1 MTTPEDAFHL
11 LADLFT
17 SRGNEVLDIDIIPS
31 TLESPFIKHGT
42 SIGVTKKYLVQA
54 FTVARQLFI
63 KRLMP
68 MTSNDFDAE
77 VSNSNQSTESKVPKH
92 IITEIMLLFDS
103 EHLTACNWRKKWLLA
118 AISRYNETNQATSS
132 SEKMLETEL
141 TLMQTYQGSPLSRH
155 TKSPTLWSHRLWV
168 LDVLTRMRRPTISTL
183 LNLERAE
190 LDIVLRAGMLH
201 PKNFYA
207 FTYMRKLH
215 SYIADV
221 SKDQGNAGQMDRA
234 AASLVDP
241 TLTWCLSHPRD
252 ISGWMFAMY
261 LLDQSEDADL
271 RSGTVRR
278 VLQFALKIGW
288 EGESLWTF
296 IDQAT
301 RQFGLES
308 VISETFSDE
317 SDKIMSDETRP
328 SRSLPKWPWRN
339 RLSQAQAYWAAAASG
354 ARDDQP

>member
-17 SRGNEVLDIDIIPS
+17 SRGNEVLDIDTTLS
-31 TLESPFIKHGT
+31 TQESQFIKHGT
-42 SIGVTKKYLVQA
+42 SIAVTKKCLVQA

-63 KRLMP
+63 KHLMP
-68 MTSNDFDAE
+68 MTSTDFEAE
-77 VSNSNQSTESKVPKH
+77 VSNSNQYTELKVPKQT
-92 IITEIMLLFDS
+92 ITEVMLLFDS

-118 AISRYNETNQATSS
+118 AISRCNETNQQATSS
-132 SEKMLETEL
+132 PEEMLETEL

-168 LDVLTRMRRPTISTL
+168 LDVLTRMRRPTVSNL
-183 LNLERAE
+183 LKLERAE
-190 LDIVLRAGMLH
+190 LDIVLRAGVLH

-207 FTYMRKLH
+207 FTYMRNLH
-215 SYIADV
+215 SHIADI
-221 SKDQGNAGQMDRA
+221 SKDQGDSDADADAGQMEGA
-234 AASLVDP
+234 AANLVDP

-261 LLDQSEDADL
+261 LLDQSADADV
-271 RSGTVRR
+271 RSGT
-278 VLQFALKIGW
+278 IGW

-308 VISETFSDE
+308 VISETFSDG
-317 SDKIMSDETRP
+317 TGP